1 MTRRQQEIQ
10 EVLDQLAMIERRL
23 LPDVTDDESR
33 VDKKIIDEL
42 RYQLQQMEELEE
54 FVKEIDPLLADPKKV
69 FPFLASYVWRK
80 VADIEAEV
88 AEEAKDAGTF

>member
-1 MTRRQQEIQ
+1 
-10 EVLDQLAMIERRL
+10 
-23 LPDVTDDESR
+23 VTDDESR

-42 RYQLQQMEELEE
+42 RYQLKQMEELEE

>member
-69 FPFLASYVWRK
+69 FPLLASYVWRK